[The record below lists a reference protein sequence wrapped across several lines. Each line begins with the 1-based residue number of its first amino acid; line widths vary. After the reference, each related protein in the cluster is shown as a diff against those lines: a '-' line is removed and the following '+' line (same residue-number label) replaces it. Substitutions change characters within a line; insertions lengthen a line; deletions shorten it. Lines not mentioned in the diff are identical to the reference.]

1 MSEKNIYSET
11 SIIVLQEVLR
21 AIIGTGDD
29 DEDFYELGG
38 TSMDAIMIESALLEN
53 GWLLSA
59 ADIMQNPEI
68 QDMAKLMTPADDI
81 DWEAE
86 E

>member
-1 MSEKNIYSET
+1 MSDKNIDPET
-11 SIIVLQEVLR
+11 SIKILQEVLS
-21 AIIGTGDD
+21 AIIGTIEN

-68 QDMAKLMTPADDI
+68 QDMAELMTPADDI

>member
-1 MSEKNIYSET
+1 MSDKNIDLET
-11 SIIVLQEVLR
+11 SLIILQEVLS
-21 AIIGTGDD
+21 AVIGTGDE

-68 QDMAKLMTPADDI
+68 QEMAKLMIPADDI

>member
-1 MSEKNIYSET
+1 MSDKNIDLET
-11 SIIVLQEVLR
+11 SLIILREVIS
-21 AIIGTGDD
+21 AIIGTFEN

-38 TSMDAIMIESALLEN
+38 TSMDAIMIESALLDK

-68 QDMAKLMTPADDI
+68 QEMVKLMIPADDI

>member
-1 MSEKNIYSET
+1 MSDKNIDTET
-11 SIIVLQEVLR
+11 SLKILQEVLS
-21 AIIGTGDD
+21 AIIGTGDE
-29 DEDFYELGG
+29 DEDFYESGG
-38 TSMDAIMIESALLEN
+38 TSMDAIMIESALLDK

-68 QDMAKLMTPADDI
+68 TAMVPLMTPADDI